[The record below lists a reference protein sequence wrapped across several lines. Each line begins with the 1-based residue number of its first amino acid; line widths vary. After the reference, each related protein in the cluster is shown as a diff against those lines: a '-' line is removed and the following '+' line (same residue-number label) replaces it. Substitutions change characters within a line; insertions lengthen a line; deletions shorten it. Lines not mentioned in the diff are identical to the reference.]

1 MEEDDNKHLYEVEK
15 EMQEYESEIK
25 DDFPHRPIANLQIH
39 DTVPTGGK
47 CSLYILLGIQVVD
60 ILMLIILLGING
72 VTLTHL
78 NTVEV
83 CDNTGGGST
92 GASTGLFQSANQN
105 EQLNNIT
112 GILQM
117 LQDTLSNQLL
127 YL

>member
-1 MEEDDNKHLYEVEK
+1 
-15 EMQEYESEIK
+15 
-25 DDFPHRPIANLQIH
+25 
-39 DTVPTGGK
+39 
-47 CSLYILLGIQVVD
+47 
-60 ILMLIILLGING
+60 MLIILLGING

-92 GASTGLFQSANQN
+92 GASTGSFQSANQN